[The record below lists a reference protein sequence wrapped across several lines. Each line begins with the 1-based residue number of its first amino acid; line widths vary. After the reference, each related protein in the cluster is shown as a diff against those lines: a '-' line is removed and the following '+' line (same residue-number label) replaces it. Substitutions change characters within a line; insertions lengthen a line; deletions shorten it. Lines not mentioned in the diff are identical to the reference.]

1 MSLFTT
7 YLELGY
13 QHIAG
18 LDGLD
23 HILFLLVLTSPYTI
37 QRWKLLLLMVT
48 AFTIGHSLSLALAA
62 MDAVEVNRTWIEFL
76 IPVTIVLAGLFN
88 LFRKN
93 KSNKTPWLSLL
104 VVIAFGLIHGVGFSS
119 FFQSLLGK
127 EESILMPL
135 LAFNLGIELG
145 QLLIVMIVVILL
157 TAVQGSGT
165 KHQERL
171 VFFINSAVIG
181 IASYMSFLN
190 HPWS

>member
-23 HILFLLVLTSPYTI
+23 HILFLLVLASPYTI

-62 MDAVEVNRTWIEFL
+62 TDAVEVNRMWIEFL
-76 IPVTIVLAGLFN
+76 IPLTIVLAGLFN
-88 LFRKN
+88 LLRKS

-145 QLLIVMIVVILL
+145 QTLIVMIAVILL

-165 KHQERL
+165 KHLEKL